1 MQGRQIGVG
10 ELLGIGELLLAR
22 VSRSP
27 EAGETPWDQGSCPFS
42 KPNPLECSGGQTRT
56 LHANPWPPQRVWI
69 QMAKVEF

>member
-1 MQGRQIGVG
+1 MQGRPIGVG

-42 KPNPLECSGGQTRT
+42 KPNPPGVLRW
-56 LHANPWPPQRVWI
+56 ANTHIARESVAAPTSLDSDG
-69 QMAKVEF
+69 KS